1 MERRSFLRNAAGTIA
16 AVGLAGSTQAFA
28 SEGRVTNE
36 SQFKLKYAPG
46 FGTFKESAGEDL
58 FDQIKFIS
66 DQGFRAI
73 FDNNLMK
80 KEPAIQEKN
89 CCRTCPAEH
98 GFRPIRIVR

>member
-1 MERRSFLRNAAGTIA
+1 MQPEQLLL
-16 AVGLAGSTQAFA
+16 LAWQVQLTFA
-28 SEGRVTNE
+28 SEVRVTNE

-73 FDNNLMK
+73 FDNGLMK
-80 KEPAIQEKN
+80 KEPAIQEKLRQN
-89 CCRTCPAEH
+89 LPDGTW
-98 GFRPIRIVR
+98 I